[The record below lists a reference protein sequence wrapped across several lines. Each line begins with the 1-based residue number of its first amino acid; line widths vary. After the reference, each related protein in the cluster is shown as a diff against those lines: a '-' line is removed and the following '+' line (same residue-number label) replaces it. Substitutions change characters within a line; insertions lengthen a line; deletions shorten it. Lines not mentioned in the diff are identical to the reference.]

1 MTPRIALRDAECV
14 VLDLRSLTRMD
25 GAGLRAILTAHHR
38 LTGRRALLLLRGPRP
53 VQRLF
58 ELAQVDGALF
68 FLD

>member
-1 MTPRIALRDAECV
+1 
-14 VLDLRSLTRMD
+14 MD